1 MAESYTSS
9 GTRKLYD
16 AQGNLVR
23 EESVENM
30 PLSEGEMIL
39 AKQAHQREMA
49 GVGGAALAAGALQ
62 AGLPYIPDV
71 NILGM
76 RIPGGQTAQDVR
88 NREKLGALQAKEK
101 AGRLGRDEQAEA
113 YTENVMMNPVRSFAT
128 EQRARGEAERASTSA
143 TTSAAQQLR
152 EARVEAGTVA
162 QAAQKTGMEKARQ
175 YFAKKAAETQELEQR
190 TAYESEKK
198 KNTLSMLGNTIA
210 GLAGLT
216 GKYLAANVQET
227 ITPQQL
233 DAYLE
238 ANPNMRGLSDKQILD
253 GFRNYMRQS
262 GQGDISPK
270 DAAAIAAAQGGNVA
284 TPVAGPGNV
293 Q

>member
-49 GVGGAALAAGALQ
+49 GVGGAALAAGLAQ
-62 AGLPYIPDV
+62 GAIPYAFP
-71 NILGM
+71 
-76 RIPGGQTAQDVR
+76 TAQDVR
-88 NREKLGALQAKEK
+88 NKEKLGALQAKEK

-128 EQRARGEAERASTSA
+128 EQRARGEAERASTAA

-233 DAYLE
+233 DAYLA
-238 ANPNMRGLSDKQILD
+238 ANPNMRGLSDKQILE

>member
-49 GVGGAALAAGALQ
+49 GVGGAALAAGLAQ
-62 AGLPYIPDV
+62 GAIPYVFP
-71 NILGM
+71 
-76 RIPGGQTAQDVR
+76 TAQDVR

-143 TTSAAQQLR
+143 TTSAAQQMR
-152 EARVEAGTVA
+152 EARVEAGTLA

-227 ITPQQL
+227 ITPEQL

>member
-1 MAESYTSS
+1 VAETYTT
-9 GTRKLYD
+9 GKTYRRDD
-16 AQGNLVR
+16 AGNF
-23 EESVENM
+23 VEIDSM
-30 PLSEGEMIL
+30 PLSEGEMVL
-39 AKQAHQREMA
+39 AERAHQREMA
-49 GVGGAALAAGALQ
+49 GVLGATGAAGLAQ
-62 AGLPYIPDV
+62 AALPYIPSI
-71 NILGM
+71 NIAGV

-88 NREKLGALQAKEK
+88 NKEKLGALQAKEK
-101 AGRLGRDEQAEA
+101 AGRLGRDEQMEA
-113 YTENVMMNPVRSFAT
+113 YTENVMMNPVRAFAT
-128 EQRARGEAERASTSA
+128 EQRARGEAERASTAA

-175 YFAKKAAETQELEQR
+175 FFEKKAAETRELEQR

-198 KNTLSMLGNTIA
+198 KNTLALLGNTIA

-227 ITPQQL
+227 VTPQQL

-238 ANPNMRGLSDKQILD
+238 ANPKMRGLSDKQILE
-253 GFRNYMRQS
+253 GYRNYMRQ
-262 GQGDISPK
+262 GTGGDISPK
-270 DAAAIAAAQGGNVA
+270 DAAAIAAAQGGDVS

-293 Q
+293 R

>member
-39 AKQAHQREMA
+39 AKKANQREMLSVA
-49 GVGGAALAAGALQ
+49 GAALAAGGLQ
-62 AGLPYIPDV
+62 AGLPYLSP
-71 NILGM
+71 
-76 RIPGGQTAQDVR
+76 TKQDVR
-88 NREKLGALQAKEK
+88 NEEKLGALQAKEK

-113 YTENVMMNPVRSFAT
+113 YTENVMMNPVRAFAT
-128 EQRARGEAERASTSA
+128 EQRSRGEAERASTSA

-227 ITPQQL
+227 ITPEQL

-238 ANPNMRGLSDKQILD
+238 ANPKMRGLSDKQILD
-253 GFRNYMRQS
+253 GFRNYMRQ
-262 GQGDISPK
+262 GEGGDISPK
-270 DAAAIAAAQGGNVA
+270 DAAAIAAAQGGNVS

-293 Q
+293 R

>member
-49 GVGGAALAAGALQ
+49 GVGGAALAAGLAQ
-62 AGLPYIPDV
+62 GAIPYVFP
-71 NILGM
+71 
-76 RIPGGQTAQDVR
+76 TAQDVR

-128 EQRARGEAERASTSA
+128 EQRARGEAERASTAA

-233 DAYLE
+233 DAYLA
-238 ANPNMRGLSDKQILD
+238 ANPNMRGLSDKQILE